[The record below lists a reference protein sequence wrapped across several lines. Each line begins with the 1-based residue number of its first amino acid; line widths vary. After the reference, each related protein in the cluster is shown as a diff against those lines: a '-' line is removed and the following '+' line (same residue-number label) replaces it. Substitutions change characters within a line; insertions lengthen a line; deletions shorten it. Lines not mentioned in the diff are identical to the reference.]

1 MTSETD
7 SANPPVRS
15 SRDRLL
21 LFVGSLGYLGFVPA
35 ASGTVAVAVV
45 GIPLAWLLRGW
56 LNLSFWPY
64 LLVVIAFTCLSIYI
78 AGEADRVLN
87 EQDSSKNVI
96 DEIPGY
102 LIALIGL
109 PFTWKV
115 VLAAFF
121 IERAI
126 DIAKIWPASWVED
139 NLPRG
144 WGVVMDDVVAGI
156 YTCAIIHV
164 IVHFWPAA
172 FA

>member
-1 MTSETD
+1 MTTEGKPV
-7 SANPPVRS
+7 NPGSRS
-15 SRDRLL
+15 ISDRLL
-21 LFVGSLGYLGFVPA
+21 LFIGSLGYLGFVPA
-35 ASGTVAVAVV
+35 ASGTISVAVV
-45 GIPLAWLLRGW
+45 GIPLSYLLRGR
-56 LNLSFWPY
+56 LDLTFWPY
-64 LLVVIAFTCLSIYI
+64 LLIVIAITCLSIYI

-102 LIALIGL
+102 LITLVGL
-109 PFTWKV
+109 PFTWKI

-139 NLPRG
+139 HLPRG

-156 YTCAIIHV
+156 YALILLHLV
-164 IVHFWPAA
+164 VYFWPAVLT
-172 FA
+172 